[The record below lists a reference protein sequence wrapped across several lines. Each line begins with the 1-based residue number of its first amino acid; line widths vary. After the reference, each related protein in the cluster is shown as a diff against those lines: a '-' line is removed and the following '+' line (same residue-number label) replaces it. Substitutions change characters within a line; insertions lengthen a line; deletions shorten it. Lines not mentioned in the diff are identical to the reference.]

1 MHSTH
6 IRHLFHLY
14 RIKISLLFLLGLT
27 IGVNSAYGQQAF
39 QYNLPFSDSKWL
51 HYGFSIGLHGSSLQ
65 LKYSDKFVTNQMDTV
80 HSIMPANA
88 FGFSLGFITDFRLH
102 DQFNVRILPKV
113 SFYEFP
119 VDFNFTNG
127 TTDRQLIEATYV
139 EIPIL
144 LKYKSERHKNF
155 RVYFVGGVAPGL
167 EVSGKK
173 RKEQSDN
180 KLLTEDFN
188 VNMELGMGIDM
199 YFPLF
204 KFSPEVRFSKGLVNL
219 LKEDNYGYS
228 DGIESLKM
236 NVFTIYIQ
244 FSD

>member
-1 MHSTH
+1 MHSTYFW
-6 IRHLFHLY
+6 HLLHLLWN
-14 RIKISLLFLLGLT
+14 KIGRTFILLLLIPLST
-27 IGVNSAYGQQAF
+27 FGQEAF
-39 QYNLPFSDSKWL
+39 QYNLPFSDAKWL
-51 HYGFSIGLHGSSLQ
+51 HYGFSIGLHTSSFQ
-65 LKYSDKFVTNQMDTV
+65 LKYSDKFVTQEMDSV

-88 FGFSLGFITDFRLH
+88 FGFSLGFITDFRLE

-119 VDFNFTNG
+119 VDYNY
-127 TTDRQLIEATYV
+127 TDGSVNEQLIEATFV

-155 RVYFVGGVAPGL
+155 RVYFVGGVAPGF

-180 KLLTEDFN
+180 RLLTSDFN
-188 VNMELGMGIDM
+188 VNVELGFGIDM
-199 YFPLF
+199 YYPLF
-204 KFSPEVRFSKGLVNL
+204 KFSPEIRFSKGLLNL
-219 LKEDNYGYS
+219 LKEDQYGYS

-236 NVFTIYIQ
+236 NVVTLYLQ

>member
-1 MHSTH
+1 MHPSH
-6 IRHLFHLY
+6 FRHLLH
-14 RIKISLLFLLGLT
+14 IHWNKIGGILVLATLLPL
-27 IGVNSAYGQQAF
+27 SCPGQEAF
-39 QYNLPFSDSKWL
+39 QYNLPFSDAKWL
-51 HYGFSIGLHGSSLQ
+51 HYGFSIGLHTSSFQ
-65 LKYSDKFVTNQMDTV
+65 LKYSDKFTSREMDSV

-88 FGFSLGFITDFRLH
+88 FGFSLGFITDFRLEE
-102 DQFNVRILPKV
+102 QFNVRVLPKV

-119 VDFNFTNG
+119 VDFNYTDG
-127 TTDRQLIEATYV
+127 TTNKQLIEATYV

-155 RVYFVGGVAPGL
+155 RVYFVGGAAPGL

-180 KLLTEDFN
+180 RLITKDFN
-188 VNMELGMGIDM
+188 INVEAGFGVDM

-204 KFSPEVRFSKGLVNL
+204 KFSPEIRFSKGLLNL
-219 LKEDNYGYS
+219 LKEDEYGFS

-236 NVFTIYIQ
+236 NVVTLYLQ

>member
-1 MHSTH
+1 MG
-6 IRHLFHLY
+6 L
-14 RIKISLLFLLGLT
+14 SLEA
-27 IGVNSAYGQQAF
+27 NSVFSQGAF

-65 LKYSDKFVTNQMDTV
+65 LKYSEKFVTGQMDSV
-80 HSIMPANA
+80 HSIMPDNA

-119 VDFNFTNG
+119 VDYNYTDG

-139 EIPIL
+139 EFPVL

-180 KLLTEDFN
+180 KLITEDFN
-188 VNMELGMGIDM
+188 VNMELGMGVDL

-204 KFSPEVRFSKGLVNL
+204 KFSPEVRFSKGLLNL
-219 LKEDNYGYS
+219 LKEDKYGYS

-236 NVFTIYIQ
+236 NVFTVYIQ